1 MNDFQL
7 TRTESVRL
15 LGEKE
20 AAVLAK
26 EVSNL
31 PSGSMIAVRC
41 EEYREDEYMARVETA
56 QTDYNNPAYT
66 WTYVSRE
73 EWLMS

>member
-1 MNDFQL
+1 MYDFPL

-31 PSGSMIAVRC
+31 PSGSMIAVLC
-41 EEYREDEYMARVETA
+41 EEYRENEYKAWVVDAPE
-56 QTDYNNPAYT
+56 DYSNPAYI

>member
-41 EEYREDEYMARVETA
+41 EEYRENEYEAWVVNA
-56 QTDYNNPAYT
+56 PDDYNNPAYI

-73 EWLMS
+73 EWMTS